1 MENENYNV
9 VLYYTF
15 CDYLFLS
22 EDVNKEIEMYKNII
36 LNDEFVSYFLGV
48 LDTIN
53 DVGGYPEAAINNIKQ
68 IILFLENNSENKS
81 NIEQLKKINI
91 NAFIISNK
99 KYSNENKMKQ
109 NSILEYN
116 KNIELSEK
124 DVVES
129 LKYDFLTILSLK
141 AELKDYVEIYMP
153 HFILNRKYIYSV
165 SKILYMFPELLLNEE
180 FKQRIEN
187 ILNTNQKILEEKNID
202 TIKLYINQNS
212 LKYKKTKRYLSELDC
227 IEEANMNVLIGINN
241 LELDA
246 FNINDLKVYHKYL
259 MIQSYI
265 NGFSNKTDDISLNDI
280 YCYIDRLN
288 IVYKSQKD
296 QLIKLLNI
304 KKGNICD
311 DELQLYNLYLMRVN
325 GLAIASNN
333 KKINDFVNR
342 CSRLDYLKVLHKML
356 CGSMEEFYDIALSE
370 KNDLYF
376 LETLIKN
383 NNDFD
388 RNIMLFNF
396 KEILYSL
403 KKYMNEYP
411 SLFSNYIIHSRVE
424 KLLQKYQKE
433 YTAKNLTKQLSKI
446 KKV

>member
-9 VLYYTF
+9 ALYYTF

-68 IILFLENNSENKS
+68 IILFLENNLENKS

-91 NAFIISNK
+91 NAFIISNQ

-187 ILNTNQKILEEKNID
+187 ILNTNQKILEAKNID

-265 NGFSNKTDDISLNDI
+265 NGFSNKTDDISLNEI

-288 IVYKSQKD
+288 IVYKPQKD
-296 QLIKLLNI
+296 RLIKLLNI

-342 CSRLDYLKVLHKML
+342 CSRLDYLKVLHKMF

-376 LETLIKN
+376 LETLIEN

-388 RNIMLFNF
+388 RDIMLFNF

-424 KLLQKYQKE
+424 GLLQKYQKE

>member
-1 MENENYNV
+1 
-9 VLYYTF
+9 
-15 CDYLFLS
+15 
-22 EDVNKEIEMYKNII
+22 
-36 LNDEFVSYFLGV
+36 
-48 LDTIN
+48 
-53 DVGGYPEAAINNIKQ
+53 
-68 IILFLENNSENKS
+68 
-81 NIEQLKKINI
+81 
-91 NAFIISNK
+91 
-99 KYSNENKMKQ
+99 MKQ

-187 ILNTNQKILEEKNID
+187 ILNTNQKILEAKNID
-202 TIKLYINQNS
+202 TIKLYVNQNS
-212 LKYKKTKRYLSELDC
+212 LKYKKNKRYLSELDC

-288 IVYKSQKD
+288 IVYKPQKD
-296 QLIKLLNI
+296 RLIKLLNI
-304 KKGNICD
+304 KKGNICG

-325 GLAIASNN
+325 GLAIAFDN

-342 CSRLDYLKVLHKML
+342 CSQLDYLKVLHKMF

-383 NNDFD
+383 NNDFNRD
-388 RNIMLFNF
+388 IMLFNF

-411 SLFSNYIIHSRVE
+411 SLFSNYIIYSRVE
-424 KLLQKYQKE
+424 MLLKKYQKE
-433 YTAKNLTKQLSKI
+433 YTAKNLAKQLSKI

>member
-9 VLYYTF
+9 ALYYTF

-91 NAFIISNK
+91 NAFIISNQ

-187 ILNTNQKILEEKNID
+187 ILNTNQKILEAKNID

-241 LELDA
+241 LEIDA

-265 NGFSNKTDDISLNDI
+265 NGFSNKTDDISLNEI

-288 IVYKSQKD
+288 IVYKPQKD
-296 QLIKLLNI
+296 RLIKLLNI

-342 CSRLDYLKVLHKML
+342 CSRLDYLKVLHKMF

-376 LETLIKN
+376 LETLIEN

-388 RNIMLFNF
+388 RDIMLFNF

-424 KLLQKYQKE
+424 RLLQKYQKE
-433 YTAKNLTKQLSKI
+433 YTAKNLIKQLSKI

>member
-9 VLYYTF
+9 ALYYTF

-91 NAFIISNK
+91 NAFIISNQ

-187 ILNTNQKILEEKNID
+187 ILNTNQKILEAKNID
-202 TIKLYINQNS
+202 TIKFYINQNL
-212 LKYKKTKRYLSELDC
+212 LKNKKTKRYLSELDC

-241 LELDA
+241 LEIDA

-265 NGFSNKTDDISLNDI
+265 NGFSNKTDDISLNEI

-288 IVYKSQKD
+288 IVYKPQQD
-296 QLIKLLNI
+296 RLIKLLNI
-304 KKGNICD
+304 KK
-311 DELQLYNLYLMRVN
+311 
-325 GLAIASNN
+325 
-333 KKINDFVNR
+333 
-342 CSRLDYLKVLHKML
+342 
-356 CGSMEEFYDIALSE
+356 
-370 KNDLYF
+370 
-376 LETLIKN
+376 
-383 NNDFD
+383 
-388 RNIMLFNF
+388 
-396 KEILYSL
+396 
-403 KKYMNEYP
+403 
-411 SLFSNYIIHSRVE
+411 
-424 KLLQKYQKE
+424 
-433 YTAKNLTKQLSKI
+433 
-446 KKV
+446 

>member
-53 DVGGYPEAAINNIKQ
+53 DVGGYPESAINNIKQ

-91 NAFIISNK
+91 SAFIISNK

-187 ILNTNQKILEEKNID
+187 ILNTNKKILEAKNID

-265 NGFSNKTDDISLNDI
+265 NGFSNKTDDISLNEI

-288 IVYKSQKD
+288 IVYKPQKD
-296 QLIKLLNI
+296 RLIKLLNI
-304 KKGNICD
+304 KKGNICG

-342 CSRLDYLKVLHKML
+342 CSRLDYLKVLHKMF

-388 RNIMLFNF
+388 RDIMLFNF

-424 KLLQKYQKE
+424 RLLQKYQKE

>member
-53 DVGGYPEAAINNIKQ
+53 DVGGYPESAINNIKQ

-91 NAFIISNK
+91 SAFIISNK

-109 NSILEYN
+109 NSVLEYN

-187 ILNTNQKILEEKNID
+187 ILNTNKKILEAKNID

-265 NGFSNKTDDISLNDI
+265 NGFSNKTDDISLNEI

-288 IVYKSQKD
+288 IVYKPQKD
-296 QLIKLLNI
+296 RLIKLLNI
-304 KKGNICD
+304 KKGNICG

-342 CSRLDYLKVLHKML
+342 CSRLDYLKVLHKMF

-388 RNIMLFNF
+388 RDIMLFNF

-424 KLLQKYQKE
+424 RLLQKYQKE